1 MPRLTAALVATA
13 LLVPAVAV
21 ADVHRFTVVESAALT
36 TRSYGSNNT
45 YLDIGGRLESG
56 DAVTAAYSRFGDST
70 DANKRLEHCHKVA
83 MIALSKPGKYILE
96 IDFRSTGSTP
106 GGNIAGCKLVAAP

>member
-1 MPRLTAALVATA
+1 MPRLTAALVAAA
-13 LLVPAVAV
+13 LLVPAVAA
-21 ADVHRFTVVESAALT
+21 ADVHRFTIVESAALT
-36 TRSYGSNNT
+36 TRVHDTNYT
-45 YLDIGGRLESG
+45 YLEIAGRLDSG
-56 DAVTAAYSRFGDST
+56 DPVSAAYNRYQDSV

-96 IDFRSTGSTP
+96 IDFRATGSRP